1 MGLELESTPDRN
13 VCWSMVFV
21 NGKSWAMVL
30 LVAEQGF
37 EYNGSFLLNGSLG
50 GPRKKRAISKSAQH
64 LPRGSFF
71 RGKNLTL

>member
-1 MGLELESTPDRN
+1 M
-13 VCWSMVFV
+13 

-50 GPRKKRAISKSAQH
+50 GPRKKKEQYPKVPNIFPGAAFSGGII
-64 LPRGSFF
+64 
-71 RGKNLTL
+71 